1 MSKRIK
7 IGFSLACMLLTM
19 SCFAVSMPKPSS
31 TVQPLDK
38 VVAIVNSDVVTQ
50 SQLAQAMKRARV
62 RLRQAHMTIPP
73 KVNFKKTVL
82 QQLIN
87 RSLQLQVA
95 KRIGI
100 QVSNQQLNQFISR
113 LAKQRGLSV
122 AQWQKNQIQQSGYT
136 LTTLRAALKDQLRI
150 NQVQSISVA
159 KNIKLSDQDLA
170 KVKAKIIAMQQQG
183 LQYHVVDYLV
193 ALPDSPT
200 ATQMQQ
206 AQRKAKQLRA
216 QLSSGGNVVLS
227 KSVSKNNMGW
237 VQANQLPTL
246 FLNAIQGKSSGF
258 TSGPLVAG
266 NGIHIIKL
274 LAKQGQLATSP
285 SAQQVR
291 AYAMQQQFMIGL
303 EKWVKTL
310 RKSAFIKIN
319 LS

>member
-1 MSKRIK
+1 MLKRIK
-7 IGFSLACMLLTM
+7 IGFSLAGMLLAL
-19 SCFAVSMPKPSS
+19 SCFAVSMPKPNS
-31 TVQPLDK
+31 TVQSLDK
-38 VVAIVNSDVVTQ
+38 VVAIVNGDVVTQ
-50 SQLAQAMKRARV
+50 SQLNQAMRRARA

-73 KVNFKKTVL
+73 QVNFKQSVL

-95 KRIGI
+95 KRMGI
-100 QVSNQQLNQFISR
+100 QVSNQQLNQFIVR
-113 LAKQRGLSV
+113 LAKQRGMSV
-122 AQWQKNQIQQSGYT
+122 AQWKKNQIQQSGYT
-136 LTTLRAALKDQLRI
+136 ITTLRAALKDQLRM

-183 LQYHVVDYLV
+183 LQYHVVDYLI

-206 AQRKAKQLRA
+206 AKRNAKQLRA

-227 KSVSKNNMGW
+227 KSVSKNDMGW

-246 FLNAIQGKSSGF
+246 FLNAIVGKPSGF
-258 TSGPLVAG
+258 TSLPLVAG
-266 NGIHIIKL
+266 NGVHVIKL
-274 LAKQGQLATSP
+274 LAKQGQVAASP
-285 SAQQVR
+285 TAQQVR
-291 AYAMQQQFMIGL
+291 GYAMQQQFMVGL